1 MPGLG
6 WLWASRVIGSCLA
19 PSFSPVVHYRDS
31 RGIWVCREMTMM
43 RIMMM
48 VLLITTMACSTFP
61 VLVLFY
67 SVHVF
72 ILHPA
77 TSTTTYS
84 TESTEDISISPSPTP
99 TYPLGRWRGSRPKLH
114 FCSQLV
120 PTGKSTA
127 TEKRW
132 INSCRVMRNV
142 VLGLRVIAATES
154 IPSEFVP
161 RNPRA
166 RGSALRIHFD
176 RIRQVDSV
184 FRIDV
189 DILYIFIYTYICSIS
204 ILFAMLCI
212 CLLLH
217 IKGCIQSQR
226 SIMTSYP
233 PIAKCMYTTSTSP

>member
-1 MPGLG
+1 M
-6 WLWASRVIGSCLA
+6 I
-19 PSFSPVVHYRDS
+19 
-31 RGIWVCREMTMM
+31 
-43 RIMMM
+43 IMMM

-132 INSCRVMRNV
+132 INSCRVMRDV

-154 IPSEFVP
+154 TPSEFVP

-166 RGSALRIHFD
+166 RGGSALRIYFD

-184 FRIDV
+184 FRIGYIYVRFPYCSPCYASACCCTSKDV
-189 DILYIFIYTYICSIS
+189 YNPNALSWLHT
-204 ILFAMLCI
+204 
-212 CLLLH
+212 LL
-217 IKGCIQSQR
+217 SQNV
-226 SIMTSYP
+226 
-233 PIAKCMYTTSTSP
+233 CTTSTM